1 MHSPLTEGRL
11 TANCQTGLEMFA
23 LVVNME
29 HEIRPKITQSDSAS
43 FDDMH
48 ACLCNRKGSAVS
60 SQPMPTFCY
69 RCVAFSAS
77 MTTNE
82 FFARHLSMFQG
93 ISPSTSFANWQY
105 SDYHIT

>member
-11 TANCQTGLEMFA
+11 TANCLTGFEMFA
-23 LVVNME
+23 LVVNVE
-29 HEIRPKITQSDSAS
+29 HEVRPKIAQPDSAS

-48 ACLCNRKGSAVS
+48 ACLCNRKGSAVL
-60 SQPMPTFCY
+60 SQPMPTF

-82 FFARHLSMFQG
+82 FFARHLSIFQG

-105 SDYHIT
+105 SDYHMT

>member
-60 SQPMPTFCY
+60 SPAALNAPSK
-69 RCVAFSAS
+69 RCLQS
-77 MTTNE
+77 
-82 FFARHLSMFQG
+82 RHAVKMQAHLHQ
-93 ISPSTSFANWQY
+93 IR
-105 SDYHIT
+105 ILLKI